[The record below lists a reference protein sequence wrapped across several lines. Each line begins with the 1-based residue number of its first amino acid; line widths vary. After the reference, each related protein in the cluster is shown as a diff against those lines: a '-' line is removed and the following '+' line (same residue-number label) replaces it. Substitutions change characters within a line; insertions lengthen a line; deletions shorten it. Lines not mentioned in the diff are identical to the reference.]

1 MNFFSGSIRQHGS
14 HNALTNQNAT
24 DHGSAG
30 DLQLD
35 AIVVPGSRPAEKLD
49 HAVTLA
55 RAADCWLMVICSQW
69 LERAAVE
76 DLLAARLYH
85 KAIVIDLPDDYSHEL
100 LSFPGLR
107 SIASEMPVESR
118 YYVTDLSMKR
128 NIALVI
134 ARMVRWRHIFF
145 LDDDIRDVSYP
156 DLQHTVNML
165 GSFATAGM
173 WVTEFPDNSIV
184 CHANR
189 ATRGPQDVF
198 VSGAAL
204 AVNCDEEIGFFPD
217 LYNEDWLFFF
227 DDASA
232 GRLGNSHRRATQLV
246 YDPFADPQ
254 RAAWQEFGDTLAEGL
269 YALLHLGLRVED
281 STCEYWTQFIEARRK
296 FLETVRARLQDADP
310 TTIDKILPAVDSA
323 LTCLQAIQPEL
334 CERYIQMWRHDLAD
348 WKEKIRRLP
357 TVSIGVAL
365 KQLGL
370 ENFATHGWQAEASQ
384 PLTELAAP
392 AATAGRAMIP
402 RFGTLEEMSDKVDF
416 NYFGVKN
423 TIPFSIP
430 DLAEYQKELV
440 AAGDSDNTSPDDA
453 RRPKGRKLRFTILR
467 RTAHRGRHEAPR
479 QLTPTRELC
488 RATTPAGHLTNGQVA
503 SALSQDEP
511 AGPSAPRRSAARTAS
526 STFPTSTGL
535 NFCGY
540 AETSVDSEI
549 LA

>member
-1 MNFFSGSIRQHGS
+1 MSGPETSHDHRPASLSQPDGGLLMNFFSGGIRQHGS

-24 DHGSAG
+24 DQRPAG

-35 AIVVPGSRPAEKLD
+35 AIVVPGSRPAENLD

-55 RAADCWLMVICSQW
+55 RAAGCWLMVICSQW

-85 KAIVIDLPDDYSHEL
+85 KAIVIDLPDDYWHEL
-100 LSFPGLR
+100 LSFPRLR

-156 DLQHTVNML
+156 DLQGTVNLL
-165 GSFATAGM
+165 GSFSTAGM

-189 ATRGPQDVF
+189 ATRGSQDVF

-204 AVNCDEEIGFFPD
+204 AVNCDEEMGFFPD

-232 GRLGNSHRRATQLV
+232 GRLGNSYRKATQLV
-246 YDPFADPQ
+246 YDPFVDPQ

-269 YALLHLGLRVED
+269 YALLHLGLRPED
-281 STCEYWTQFIEARRK
+281 ATCEYWTQFIRARRK
-296 FLETVRARLQDADP
+296 FLETVRARLQNADP
-310 TTIDKILPAVDSA
+310 AISDKVLPAIDSA

-348 WKEKIRRLP
+348 WKEKMRELP
-357 TVSIGVAL
+357 PVSIGVAL

-370 ENFATHGWQAEASQ
+370 EKFATYGWQAEAGQ
-384 PLTELAAP
+384 PLAKSAAR
-392 AATAGRAMIP
+392 AATAGRAIIP
-402 RFGTLEEMSDKVDF
+402 RFGTLEEMPSRVDF
-416 NYFGVKN
+416 VFFEKEDA
-423 TIPFSIP
+423 IPFSIS
-430 DLAEYQKELV
+430 DLVEFEIGITDDA
-440 AAGDSDNTSPDDA
+440 DSDTALDYRGRSSIG
-453 RRPKGRKLRFTILR
+453 RRLRFAIPH
-467 RTAHRGRHEAPR
+467 RTTHRGRHES
-479 QLTPTRELC
+479 
-488 RATTPAGHLTNGQVA
+488 V
-503 SALSQDEP
+503 SALRPVYPLGERPSRASGCDNRP
-511 AGPSAPRRSAARTAS
+511 GPE
-526 STFPTSTGL
+526 
-535 NFCGY
+535 CC
-540 AETSVDSEI
+540 
-549 LA
+549 